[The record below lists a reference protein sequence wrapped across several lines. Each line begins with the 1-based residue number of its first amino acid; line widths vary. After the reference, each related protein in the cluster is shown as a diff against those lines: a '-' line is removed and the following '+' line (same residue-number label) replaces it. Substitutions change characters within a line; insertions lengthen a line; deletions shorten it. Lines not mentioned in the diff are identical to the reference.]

1 MPLIQLI
8 RTRVYLIESEKP
20 KHNFDEYLTGL
31 HVQYCTDTLYSVAI
45 NKQYIYVLTDFDL
58 LSQIC

>member
-1 MPLIQLI
+1 M
-8 RTRVYLIESEKP
+8 ESEKP

-31 HVQYCTDTLYSVAI
+31 HVQYGTDTLYSVAI

-58 LSQIC
+58 LWQIC